1 MAPKV
6 FGWQHLTFLA
16 VFLCIAVAAVL
27 IVQYGMTTDK
37 RKTVF
42 LKCTALS
49 LLILVTLNRISLAVW
64 HRDAVQLLP
73 NSYCGV
79 TSLLL
84 ALTVLLGRPH
94 AKLLHLLVYV
104 ALVGGIAALVY
115 PNFLGQA
122 NSFFFLPTI
131 SGLLHHAI
139 ALLLSVLLLQCK
151 HFSPSIRGW
160 KYYPI
165 GIGLYT
171 LYGLFLLDV
180 CKQSEAMYI
189 DAPCVPGTPLKWWFL
204 LLVGSTALLFVLL
217 AIEYFRIR
225 RNVRNA
231 GRCLYAL
238 LRSALGRSDS
248 PKDTHCDCEQI
259 DNP

>member
-49 LLILVTLNRISLAVW
+49 LLILVVLNRISLAVW

-104 ALVGGIAALVY
+104 ALVA
-115 PNFLGQA
+115 
-122 NSFFFLPTI
+122 
-131 SGLLHHAI
+131 
-139 ALLLSVLLLQCK
+139 
-151 HFSPSIRGW
+151 
-160 KYYPI
+160 
-165 GIGLYT
+165 
-171 LYGLFLLDV
+171 
-180 CKQSEAMYI
+180 
-189 DAPCVPGTPLKWWFL
+189 
-204 LLVGSTALLFVLL
+204 
-217 AIEYFRIR
+217 
-225 RNVRNA
+225 
-231 GRCLYAL
+231 AL
-238 LRSALGRSDS
+238 LRLYIPTFWDKRPPFSSCLRSPACCTTQLRYCFRYCSCNASIFRRRSAAGNTILSESAFIPCTVFFCSTFVNRARPCTSTRRAY
-248 PKDTHCDCEQI
+248 PAHR
-259 DNP
+259 